1 MFSNMLG
8 SNSMRYCSWR
18 FPCLR
23 FEPARKLAS
32 DILPVW
38 KTVP

>member
-1 MFSNMLG
+1 MLASMPG
-8 SNSMRYCSWR
+8 SISMRYCSWG

-23 FEPARKLAS
+23 FKPARKLAS